1 MRFFTLFALLLSLAC
16 SGDQTATAHPVTPP
30 ANGGEPVET
39 ETPEEAPVEA
49 PEETANV
56 VVGTDECVTDAD
68 CMPAACCHATACVAA
83 ANAPSCADAM
93 CTQDCRYNTL
103 DCGGGCLCH
112 EGHCA
117 ARLSEVPA
125 AIRESMESTE

>member
-1 MRFFTLFALLLSLAC
+1 MRFVALFALLLSFAC

-30 ANGGEPVET
+30 DNGGEPTDPEVPE
-39 ETPEEAPVEA
+39 ETPEE
-49 PEETANV
+49 TSANM
-56 VVGTDECVTDAD
+56 VVGTDECVSDAD
-68 CMPAACCHATACVAA
+68 CIPAECCHATACVAV
-83 ANAPSCADAM
+83 ANAPSCGDAM
-93 CTQDCRYNTL
+93 CTQECRYGTI

-125 AIRESMESTE
+125 AIREAMEEPVE